1 MFKKK
6 NLIFALV
13 FLLAASWLS
22 AQSLADL
29 AKKEKARRA
38 GTKDKPTVVITNA
51 DLAKLKKKPAV
62 EVVEPEKAATEAQ
75 PAAGEAAPAS
85 AQEGA
90 PEAAA
95 GQAPAAPE
103 QQKTPEQAAADQQA
117 AQAALAEKDYNA
129 RLVDLGDKAQK
140 AREMVELLTLKM
152 NSLWQEFYNMSDVK
166 SREYTQFQIS
176 ETYDKLTKA
185 EAEAARAEKELN
197 DFLATAK
204 REGAPSIWIK

>member
-29 AKKEKARRA
+29 AKKEKERRA
-38 GTKDKPTVVITNA
+38 GAKDKPAVVVTNA

-62 EVVEPEKAATEAQ
+62 VVAEPEKAAAEAQ
-75 PAAGEAAPAS
+75 PAAGEAAPAA

-90 PEAAA
+90 PEGAEAAA
-95 GQAPAAPE
+95 AQAPAPPE

-117 AQAALAEKDYNA
+117 AQATQAQREYQT

-140 AREMVELLTLKM
+140 AREMVDLLTLKM
-152 NSLWQEFYNMSDVK
+152 NTLWQEFYNMSDVK

-185 EAEAARAEKELN
+185 EAEAARAERELN
-197 DFLATAK
+197 DFIATA
-204 REGAPSIWIK
+204 RR